1 MAARKPIV
9 LYTKEE
15 VKALTDWLV
24 VHKDEMPDSLELD
37 QATTIPDVK
46 KTCHLMSEMAL
57 ESYERPGLKGHIE
70 ILFRIQ
76 KKLQDLGIG

>member
-1 MAARKPIV
+1 
-9 LYTKEE
+9 
-15 VKALTDWLV
+15 
-24 VHKDEMPDSLELD
+24 MPDSLELD

>member
-15 VKALTDWLV
+15 VNALTDWFAA
-24 VHKDEMPDSLELD
+24 HKDQMPDSLELD
-37 QATTIPDVK
+37 RATTIPDVK

-57 ESYERPGLKGHIE
+57 GAYERPGLKGHIE

-76 KKLQDLGIG
+76 KKLQDLGIE